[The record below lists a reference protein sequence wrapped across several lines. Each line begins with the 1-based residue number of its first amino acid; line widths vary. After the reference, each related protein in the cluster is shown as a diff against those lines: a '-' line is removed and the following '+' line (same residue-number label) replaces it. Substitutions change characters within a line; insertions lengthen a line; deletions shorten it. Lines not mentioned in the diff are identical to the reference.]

1 MPVISGRL
9 VILLVYAAAVAC
21 SWSSNADSSCTLS
34 HSTPAF
40 RSGNLL
46 DQLSRVLNQLKPIL
60 YLKNDSL
67 SLHFYSTQKRS
78 KYYFSSRKAVFHL
91 LVVAGHTA
99 GIFIDPDL
107 LRMTTTLTVA
117 GCLFIEGFRVL
128 ISKRTPVKP
137 GITMYKAF
145 VIVSPKPYFHIY
157 C

>member
-1 MPVISGRL
+1 MPIISGRL

-21 SWSSNADSSCTLS
+21 SWSSNADISCTLS
-34 HSTPAF
+34 HSTPFF

-46 DQLSRVLNQLKPIL
+46 DQLSRVLNQLKAIL
-60 YLKNDSL
+60 DY
-67 SLHFYSTQKRS
+67 QKWQPQCAFLQYTKS
-78 KYYFSSRKAVFHL
+78 IKFHFSSKKSVFHL

-107 LRMTTTLTVA
+107 LRMTTTLSVA
-117 GCLFIEGFRVL
+117 GCLFVEGFRVL

-145 VIVSPKPYFHIY
+145 VIVSPKAYFNLN
-157 C
+157 